1 MKVLENENITQKEC
15 INYFKQHKYL
25 LDKSFD
31 GKVKAEF
38 FEMSAKFY
46 IEKESVLPM
55 EIYEKITVKNIVE
68 NEDNKLGKNIY
79 NIQKANP
86 TIFKKYYDN
95 KEKEIELVKSLLKEN
110 DIENKE
116 ELDLKYSNKKN
127 INYYL
132 IKQDLNYMEKNK
144 NNEEEGKEADNEKEE
159 NKEIINEK
167 DKGKENNKN
176 VPKNKMKKSPRREMK
191 NDNENNKSF
200 LKKKRKRW
208 KKEDYY
214 VDYIGEKSILINQED
229 IVSQVDFLTRK

>member
-1 MKVLENENITQKEC
+1 MVIDDKITNKNIFENDDNKFGKIIYNSQKENPKILKKSNENW
-15 INYFKQHKYL
+15 
-25 LDKSFD
+25 
-31 GKVKAEF
+31 
-38 FEMSAKFY
+38 
-46 IEKESVLPM
+46 
-55 EIYEKITVKNIVE
+55 
-68 NEDNKLGKNIY
+68 
-79 NIQKANP
+79 
-86 TIFKKYYDN
+86 
-95 KEKEIELVKSLLKEN
+95 EKEIELVKTLLKEN
-110 DIENKE
+110 NIESIEK
-116 ELDLKYSNKKN
+116 LDLKYSNKKN